1 MLNARSPAAVVGGN
15 VETSS
20 RGADVVLRAFGR
32 ALGQGT
38 MNNLTLGSE
47 DVVYYETIG
56 GGPGACLDPAGQ
68 ARCTWR

>member
-1 MLNARSPAAVVGGN
+1 VVIEPR
-15 VETSS
+15 VRDDT
-20 RGADVVLRAFGR
+20 AIA
-32 ALGQGT
+32 GQGT

-56 GGPGACLDPAGQ
+56 GGPGARLDPAGQ